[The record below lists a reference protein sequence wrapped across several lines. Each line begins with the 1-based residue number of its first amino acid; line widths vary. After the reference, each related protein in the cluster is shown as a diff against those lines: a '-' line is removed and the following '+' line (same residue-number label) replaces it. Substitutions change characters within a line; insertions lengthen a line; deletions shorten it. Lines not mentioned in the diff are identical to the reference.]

1 MSKRASEIRR
11 AGYTLCSLATP
22 WQTLNN
28 GTQEFRYR
36 EVNMSPRAGIMRLRR
51 IRLSVATFAV
61 IGASFSEGVW
71 SQVARLVPRDPGVRP
86 GSTSAGAMLPGLT
99 PLEQQAFGVGREAFE
114 EVASF
119 HGVIPNTE
127 AGLGPRFNLDSCA
140 GCHTN
145 PDIGGT
151 SPAINPQVEMAKKEN
166 ANNEVSSFIKKDGPV
181 REARFNH
188 NPDGTA
194 DGGVHALFTIT
205 GRNDAPGCFLYQ
217 PDFRT
222 AVARQNVVFR
232 IPTPVFG
239 AGLIEA
245 IDDDTILANM
255 QTNGATKQ
263 SLGIRGRPN
272 ASGRPNTSGNNGTV
286 TRFGWKAQ
294 NKSLEIFSGEA
305 YNVEQGVTNE
315 LFPQERDETPT
326 CYFNATPKSRTNFD
340 ATDSLEVPS
349 DVVKFAVF
357 MRFLAPPTPA
367 PDTGTIVRG
376 RKLFGDV
383 GCAMCYTPTLHTGK
397 APVGALQDKDV
408 NLYSDLALHNM
419 GPGLADDVSQGNAG
433 GDEFRTAPLWG
444 LGKRIFFLHD
454 GRTKDLVEAIQ
465 AHAGFGGG
473 QYVPSEANQVVGQFN
488 RLNEIDKQHVL
499 NFLRAL

>member
-1 MSKRASEIRR
+1 MIFHRHITRS
-11 AGYTLCSLATP
+11 GYMM
-22 WQTLNN
+22 
-28 GTQEFRYR
+28 
-36 EVNMSPRAGIMRLRR
+36 V
-51 IRLSVATFAV
+51 SVAMLTV
-61 IGASFSEGVW
+61 IAGSFSEEVY
-71 SQVARLVPRDPGVRP
+71 SQIARFAARDPGVRT
-86 GSTSAGAMLPGLT
+86 GSVPADPKLPGLT
-99 PLEQQAFGVGREAFE
+99 PSEQKAFGIGLEAFL
-114 EVASF
+114 EVASVQ
-119 HGVIPNTE
+119 GTIRDTE

-140 GCHTN
+140 GCHTH

-151 SPAINPQVEMAKKEN
+151 SPAINPQVEMAKKES
-166 ANNEVSSFIKKDGPV
+166 ANNDVPSFIKKDGPV
-181 REARFNH
+181 REARFKH

-205 GRNDAPGCFLYQ
+205 GRNDALGCSLNQ

-232 IPTPVFG
+232 IPTPLFG

-255 QTNGATKQ
+255 QAHSATKQ
-263 SLGIRGRPN
+263 SLGIGGRPN
-272 ASGRPNTSGNNGTV
+272 RTSGRPNTSGNDGTV

-315 LFPQERDETPT
+315 LFPQERDETLT
-326 CYFNATPKSRTNFD
+326 CYFNATPESRTNFD
-340 ATDSLEVPS
+340 ATDPLEVPS

-357 MRFLAPPTPA
+357 MRFLAPPMPA
-367 PDTGTIVRG
+367 PDTDTIVRG

-383 GCAMCYTPTLHTGK
+383 GCVMCHTPTLHTGK
-397 APVGALQDKDV
+397 SPVVALQDKDA

-419 GPGLADDVSQGNAG
+419 GPNLADDVSQGNAG

-454 GRTKDLVEAIQ
+454 GRTKDLLEAIQ
-465 AHAGFGGG
+465 AHAGSGGG
-473 QYVPSEANQVVGQFN
+473 QYVPSEASQVVGQFN
-488 RLNEIDKQHVL
+488 RLNEIEKQHLL
-499 NFLRAL
+499 NFLRSL

>member
-11 AGYTLCSLATP
+11 AGHTLCSLVMP
-22 WQTLNN
+22 WQILNN
-28 GTQEFRYR
+28 GTREYRGR
-36 EVNMSPRAGIMRLRR
+36 EVNMTPRAYIMRLGG
-51 IRLSVATFAV
+51 IVLSVAAFAV
-61 IGASFSEGVW
+61 IGASFSEEVW
-71 SQVARLVPRDPGVRP
+71 SEIGRFGARDPGVRSGP
-86 GSTSAGAMLPGLT
+86 AGAGGPFESGLT
-99 PLEQQAFGVGREAFE
+99 ATEGRAFGNGRAQFE
-114 EVASF
+114 EVQSVQ
-119 HGVIPNTE
+119 GQEIVSDTE
-127 AGLGPRFNLDSCA
+127 LGLGPRFNLDSCA
-140 GCHTN
+140 GCHAQ

-151 SPAINPQVEMAKKEN
+151 SPFVNPQVEVAKKEGADN
-166 ANNEVSSFIKKDGPV
+166 DVPSFIKKDGPV
-181 REARFNH
+181 REARFKF
-188 NPDGTA
+188 NPDGTP

-205 GRNDAPGCFLYQ
+205 GRRDASGCSLHQ
-217 PDFRT
+217 PDFRA

-232 IPTPVFG
+232 IPTPLFG

-245 IDDDTILANM
+245 IDDDTILANL
-255 QTNGATKQ
+255 QAHSATKQ
-263 SLGIRGRPN
+263 SLGIRGRAN
-272 ASGRPNTSGNNGTV
+272 KLTGRPNTSGNDGTV
-286 TRFGWKAQ
+286 TSFGWKAQ

-305 YNVEQGVTNE
+305 YNVEQGITNE
-315 LFPQERDETPT
+315 LFTQERDETPT
-326 CYFNATPKSRTNFD
+326 CYFNATPENRTNFD
-340 ATDSLEVPS
+340 ATDPLEVPS

-383 GCAMCYTPTLHTGK
+383 GCAMCHTPTLHTGK

-454 GRTKDLVEAIQ
+454 GRTKDLVEAIH

-488 RLNEIDKQHVL
+488 RLNEID
-499 NFLRAL
+499 